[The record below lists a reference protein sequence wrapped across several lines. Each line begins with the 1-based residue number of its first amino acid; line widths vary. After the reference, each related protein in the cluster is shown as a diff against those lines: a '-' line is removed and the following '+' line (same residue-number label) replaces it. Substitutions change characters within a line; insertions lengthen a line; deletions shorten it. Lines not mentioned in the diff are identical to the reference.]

1 MKGSAREVDPSLA
14 RVELDLGN
22 LPGRLQAKRGGEEG
36 FDLSFHAVRLR
47 RHCPT
52 VVPPTVMS
60 VEKSI
65 SMGNGLEPVVGY
77 PFVSQ

>member
-1 MKGSAREVDPSLA
+1 
-14 RVELDLGN
+14 
-22 LPGRLQAKRGGEEG
+22 
-36 FDLSFHAVRLR
+36 VRLR